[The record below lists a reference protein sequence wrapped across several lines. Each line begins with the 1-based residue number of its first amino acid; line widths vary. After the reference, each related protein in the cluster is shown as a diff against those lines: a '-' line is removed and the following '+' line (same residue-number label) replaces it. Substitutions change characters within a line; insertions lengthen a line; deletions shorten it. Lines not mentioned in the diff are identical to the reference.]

1 MCLASSD
8 STQWA
13 VVAVVITIIQNLLII
28 FECLKKFLYCVFFFQ
43 IETEDSLKVLASVKK
58 NVANPDDLD
67 FMLKTV
73 GVPLPQ
79 DVIQRALKNV
89 APRGEYL
96 MYF

>member
-1 MCLASSD
+1 MGSSSSSYYYHSE
-8 STQWA
+8 STNNIW
-13 VVAVVITIIQNLLII
+13 VFKKI
-28 FECLKKFLYCVFFFQ
+28 FVLCFFFQ
-43 IETEDSLKVLASVKK
+43 IETEDSLKVLASIKK

>member
-1 MCLASSD
+1 MGSSSSSYYYHSE
-8 STQWA
+8 ST
-13 VVAVVITIIQNLLII
+13 NN